1 MSGAILAIDTSGSF
15 CSVAV
20 RTPDGSVVERNSS
33 GDGDHF
39 ERLPSLVSDVCA
51 GAGMSLRDLA
61 AIRIGLGPG
70 SFTGLRIGLSFA
82 KGLASS
88 CAIPLRGVG
97 SFHAA
102 AAEVL
107 WRDEAVKTVGVISDA
122 RRDEVFVAA
131 FSRSTDPGTAAGE
144 VQVISEPQI
153 VPITAL
159 GSAPWSGVNVW
170 YSTLRDFSLTGIELR
185 ETPSLARGMLLG
197 KPEIGVFSLS
207 DIAALEPSYLR
218 AVAAKTIAERQQGA

>member
-20 RTPDGSVVERNSS
+20 RTPEGAVVERNSS

-39 ERLPSLVSDVCA
+39 ERLPSLVSEVCA
-51 GAGMSLRDLA
+51 GAGISLQDLA

-82 KGLASS
+82 KGLASAR
-88 CAIPLRGVG
+88 AIPLSGVG
-97 SFHAA
+97 SFHAV

-107 WRDEAVKTVGVISDA
+107 SREAEVETVGVLSDA

-131 FSRSTDPGTAAGE
+131 FSRRPGSAVAAGE
-144 VQVISEPQI
+144 VGVISEPQI
-153 VPITAL
+153 LPISDL
-159 GSAPWSGVNVW
+159 SSAPWSGVKVW
-170 YSTLRDFSLTGIELR
+170 YSPLRDFALTGIELR
-185 ETPSLARGMLLG
+185 QTPSIARGMLLG
-197 KPEIGVFSLS
+197 KVEIVAFSLS

-218 AVAAKTIAERQQGA
+218 AVAAKTIAERQQGG